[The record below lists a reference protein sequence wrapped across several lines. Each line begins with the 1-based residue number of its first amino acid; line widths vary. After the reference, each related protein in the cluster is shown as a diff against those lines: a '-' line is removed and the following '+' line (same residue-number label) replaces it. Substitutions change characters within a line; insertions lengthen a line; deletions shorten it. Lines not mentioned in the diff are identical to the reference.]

1 MSVEPYPLK
10 KRRTHYGKVCHFF
23 LGLTLLSLAA
33 GCSRPPASKPTS
45 NPNKPIVS
53 EEISIIPK
61 TKTLVGDTMVRVYVE
76 AQISG
81 NYQAMTPQRFASDFI
96 FNYAILADYNSR
108 DVLQRKNIR
117 LQAEDI
123 EQADGDRFLFSFDVS
138 KLQVP
143 TALLLLEINNLSVSR
158 KVLHDVP
165 LKFKPDRLSD
175 TYGIFDQYGDYPM
188 IRNFATS
195 QDTLQVM
202 DLNRTSRTL
211 TVLRYAHDFEPAPSP
226 MGTGIKS
233 VPRSLQTDSMFTIPT
248 GQSFVLTKPGL
259 YFFQEDT
266 TQNTGV
272 SLWVGDK
279 RYPRYTRPEDLVEP
293 LIYISTKNELKELQT
308 TTAAKKTLDTYW
320 LRLTSNSETRSKRS
334 IRAYYRRVTA
344 ANRLFTSYKEGW
356 KTDMGMI
363 YIVLGQP
370 DQVTRLRDKEV
381 WTYTQNANFSEINF
395 TFMRR
400 PNAFTEDTFE
410 LVRYVEYEPIW
421 YPVVEEWR
429 KGVVE

>member
-1 MSVEPYPLK
+1 MKCY
-10 KRRTHYGKVCHFF
+10 HFF
-23 LGLTLLSLAA
+23 VGITVLMLGAA
-33 GCSRPPASKPTS
+33 GCSRPPAKPIS

-53 EEISIIPK
+53 EEISIVPK
-61 TKTLVGDTMVRVYVE
+61 TKTLVGDTSVRVFVE
-76 AQISG
+76 AQILG
-81 NYQAMTPQRFASDFI
+81 NYQAMTPQRFASEFI
-96 FNYAILADYNSR
+96 FNYAILTDYNSR
-108 DVLQRKNIR
+108 DVLQRKNVR
-117 LQAEDI
+117 LQPEDI
-123 EQADGDRFLFSFDVS
+123 EQADGSRFLFSFDVS

-143 TALLLLEINNLSVSR
+143 TALLLLEINNISASR

-165 LKFKPDRLSD
+165 LRFKPTRLSD
-175 TYGIFDQYGDYPM
+175 TYGIFDQYGEYPM
-188 IRNFATS
+188 IRNFAATD
-195 QDTLQVM
+195 DTLQVM
-202 DLNRTSRTL
+202 TLSRTTRTL
-211 TVLRYAHDFEPAPSP
+211 TVLRYDHTFEPAPSP
-226 MGTGIKS
+226 MGTAAKP
-233 VPRSLQTDSMFTIPT
+233 VARTLATDSMFTVSTNQP
-248 GQSFVLTKPGL
+248 FVLSQPGL

-272 SLWVGDK
+272 SIWIGDK

-320 LRLTSNSETRSKRS
+320 LRLTSNSETRAKRS
-334 IRAYYRRVTA
+334 IRAYYRRVAT

-400 PNAFTEDTFE
+400 SNAFSEDVFE